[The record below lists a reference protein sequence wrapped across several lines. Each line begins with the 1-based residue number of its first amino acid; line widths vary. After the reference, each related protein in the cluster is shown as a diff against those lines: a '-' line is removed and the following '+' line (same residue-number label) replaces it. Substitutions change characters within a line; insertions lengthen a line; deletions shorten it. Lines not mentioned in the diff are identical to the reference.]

1 MAYRYRDQGLILS
14 CKRLVEEELRY
25 AHSKL
30 NQVKSESELITKKKN
45 EVLEVLKIESA
56 AVKDL
61 EKERDKAKYKI
72 KELIAKR
79 IEKDRTSK
87 KS

>member
-1 MAYRYRDQGLILS
+1 M
-14 CKRLVEEELRY
+14 RY